1 MSIKRAIYLVLGC
14 VSLVLGCVG
23 AVLPLL
29 PTVPF
34 LLLTAYCFARSSQ
47 RLNDWFRGTKL
58 YKEHLESYVQKKG
71 MTMRTKLTILG
82 SVTLLMGIGFLM
94 MSRVPVGRAVLAV
107 VWAVHVI
114 YFLFGVKTIS

>member
-82 SVTLLMGIGFLM
+82 SVSLLMGIGFLM

>member
-1 MSIKRAIYLVLGC
+1 MSVKRVIYLVLGC
-14 VSLVLGCVG
+14 VSLALGCVG

-82 SVTLLMGIGFLM
+82 SVSLLMGIGFLM
-94 MSRVPVGRAVLAV
+94 MSRVPVGRAVLVV

>member
-1 MSIKRAIYLVLGC
+1 
-14 VSLVLGCVG
+14 VG

-82 SVTLLMGIGFLM
+82 SVSLLMGIGFLM
-94 MSRVPVGRAVLAV
+94 MSRVPVGRIVLAV

>member
-1 MSIKRAIYLVLGC
+1 
-14 VSLVLGCVG
+14 
-23 AVLPLL
+23 
-29 PTVPF
+29 VPF

-82 SVTLLMGIGFLM
+82 SVSLLMGIGFLM

>member
-1 MSIKRAIYLVLGC
+1 MSAKRVIYLILGC
-14 VSLVLGCVG
+14 ISLVLGCVG

-47 RLNDWFRGTKL
+47 RLNNWFRGTKL

-71 MTMRTKLTILG
+71 MTMRTKMTILG
-82 SVTLLMGIGFLM
+82 SVSLLMGIGFVM
-94 MSRVPVGRAVLAV
+94 MSRVPVGRIVLAI
-107 VWAVHVI
+107 VWGVHVI

>member
-1 MSIKRAIYLVLGC
+1 MSAKRVLYLVLGC
-14 VSLVLGCVG
+14 ISLALGCVG
-23 AVLPLL
+23 VVLPLL

-47 RLNDWFRGTKL
+47 RLNNWFRNTKL
-58 YKEHLESYVQKKG
+58 YKENLESYVQKKG
-71 MTMRTKLTILG
+71 MTMRTKLSIIG
-82 SVTLLMGIGFLM
+82 SVSLLMAIGFVM
-94 MSRVPVGRAVLAV
+94 MSRVPIGRIVLAV